1 MSPKPLLEADFCVIG
16 AGSGG
21 LSFTAGAAQL
31 GARVILVER
40 DLMGGDCLN
49 TGCVPSKAL
58 LRAAHAGHQI
68 KQASLFGWQV
78 TPPTL
83 DFSKVHDFIHQVIAG
98 IAPHDSVERFEGLGV
113 RVLQEEGSFMDSQ
126 TLETPRFLIRPK
138 RFIIATGSK
147 PLIPEI
153 EGIDKVSFLTNE
165 TLFHLKELPKHLA
178 ILGGGPIGTEM
189 AQAFLRLG
197 SRVTLLQRGSILPKD
212 APPLT
217 HKLKEILCH
226 EGLDLK
232 EHVHVSK
239 VIKTANGIELFYQ
252 NQDSQDSS
260 ITALQVSHLL
270 VATGR
275 KADLDSLHLERALV
289 EHSSKGITVNQS
301 LVTSNPRI
309 YALGDCIGGYQFTHA
324 ASYHADLVIRRA
336 LFKLPIKMSTHA
348 IPWVTYTDPELAH
361 VGFQE
366 TQLIDQGV
374 SYEVL
379 EGSFEDNDRARTDD
393 ATQGHMRLLIS
404 PKGKILGVSILGPHA
419 GELIYPWV
427 MAINKGLG
435 LSSFTSTL
443 APYPTLGAIHRQ
455 VAGRFYT
462 KKLFSPRLKALV
474 SFLLRITR

>member
-40 DLMGGDCLN
+40 GPMGGDCLN

-58 LRAAHAGHQI
+58 IRAAHAGHHI
-68 KQASLFGWQV
+68 KQASHFGWQSA
-78 TPPTL
+78 PPTL
-83 DFSKVHDFIHQVIAG
+83 DFSKVHDYIHSVIAS
-98 IAPHDSVERFEGLGV
+98 IAPHDSVERFEKLGV
-113 RVLQEEGSFMDSQ
+113 RVLQEEGRFVDPR
-126 TLETPRFLIRPK
+126 TLETENFLIRPT
-138 RFIIATGSK
+138 RFIIAAGSR
-147 PLIPEI
+147 PLIPD
-153 EGIDKVSFLTNE
+153 IDGLDAVPFITNE
-165 TLFHLKELPKHLA
+165 TLFHLKELPKHLV

-197 SRVTLLQRGSILPKD
+197 SRVTLLQRGHMMPKD
-212 APPLT
+212 ARELT
-217 HKLKEILCH
+217 HKLKEILLH

-232 EHVHVSK
+232 ERVDVTK
-239 VIKTANGIELFYQ
+239 VTKTPKGIEIFYR
-252 NQDSQDSS
+252 NQDDQDSAPP
-260 ITALQVSHLL
+260 TLLASHLL
-270 VATGR
+270 IATGR
-275 KADLDSLHLERALV
+275 KADLDSLHLERAQV
-289 EHSSKGITVNQS
+289 DHTRKGIKVNAS
-301 LVTSNPRI
+301 LLTSNPRI

-324 ASYHADLVIRRA
+324 AGYHADLVIRRA

-348 IPWVTYTDPELAH
+348 VPWVTYTDPELAH

-366 TQLIDQGV
+366 DQLVVQKV
-374 SYEVL
+374 AYEVL
-379 EGSFEDNDRARTDD
+379 EGSFEDNDRAKTDNM
-393 ATQGHMRLLIS
+393 TQGHMRVLVS

-427 MAINKGLG
+427 MAINKDLG
-435 LSSFTSTL
+435 LSSFTSTI

-462 KKLFSPRLKALV
+462 KKLFSPRLRAFV

>member
-1 MSPKPLLEADFCVIG
+1 MSPKPVLEADFCVIG

-21 LSFTAGAAQL
+21 LSFSAGAAQL

-40 DLMGGDCLN
+40 GPMGGDCLN

-58 LRAAHAGHQI
+58 IRAAHAGHHI
-68 KQASLFGWQV
+68 KQAAHFGWQSAPAKV
-78 TPPTL
+78 
-83 DFSKVHDFIHQVIAG
+83 DFTKVHDYIHSVIAS
-98 IAPHDSVERFEGLGV
+98 IAPHDSVERFEKLGV
-113 RVLQEEGSFMDSQ
+113 RVLQEEGRFVDTR
-126 TLETPRFLIRPK
+126 TLETETFLIRPT
-138 RFIIATGSK
+138 RFIIATGSR
-147 PLIPEI
+147 PLIPD
-153 EGIDKVSFLTNE
+153 IDGLDTVPFITNE
-165 TLFHLKELPKHLA
+165 TLFHLKELPKHLVV
-178 ILGGGPIGTEM
+178 LGGGPIGVEM

-197 SRVTLLQRGSILPKD
+197 SRVTLFQRGEIMPKD
-212 APPLT
+212 TRELT
-217 HKLKEILCH
+217 RKLKEILVH

-232 EHVHVSK
+232 EDTQVTK
-239 VIKTANGIELFYQ
+239 VTKTPSGIELSYQ
-252 NQDSQDSS
+252 KDQDSS
-260 ITALQVSHLL
+260 ISILSASHLL

-275 KADLDSLHLERALV
+275 KADLDSLNLEGAQV
-289 EHSSKGITVNQS
+289 DHTDKGIKVNPS

-324 ASYHADLVIRRA
+324 AGYHADFVIRRA
-336 LFKLPIKMSTHA
+336 LFKLPIKMSTQA

-366 TQLIDQGV
+366 DQLVAQKAA
-374 SYEVL
+374 YEVL
-379 EGSFEDNDRARTDD
+379 EGSFTDNDRAKTDNV
-393 ATQGHMRLLIS
+393 TQGYMRVLVG

-427 MAINKGLG
+427 MAINKGLS
-435 LSSFTSTL
+435 LSSFTSTI

-462 KKLFSPRLKALV
+462 KKLFSKPLKTLI